1 MCNASGRCARSACA
15 PRPTSTTRPWAAASA
30 MIRSVSFTIVASSC
44 SARGTASEAINISGD
59 ATASVRASR
68 SSSPGA
74 RSSCSATRAGAS
86 PARRATSSTNSLS
99 ITVHRSPA
107 ATCCATAAP
116 PDAYCRVTV
125 MTGGA
130 ISGFQVL
137 PQLTDVEQRHAA
149 LGGHEDDQVVGALHV
164 VQHFDP
170 LFGERLGRQRLVQ
183 QPLLLGLQPGD
194 FHAVPLGFD
203 LLLLRDLVVDRLDDL
218 SGGLEIPQEERGDG
232 RDAEVAAPRAW
243 RRHERRV
250 YEPLH
255 GVRDPGALRDV
266 V

>member
-1 MCNASGRCARSACA
+1 
-15 PRPTSTTRPWAAASA
+15 
-30 MIRSVSFTIVASSC
+30 MIRSVSFTIVVSSC
-44 SARGTASEAINISGD
+44 SARGTASDVMNISGE

-74 RSSCSATRAGAS
+74 RSSRSATVAGAS

-99 ITVHRSPA
+99 ITVHASAA

-116 PDAYCRVTV
+116 PDAYCRVMV

-137 PQLTDVEQRHAA
+137 PQLADVEQRHAA

-170 LFGERLGRQRLVQ
+170 RSE
-183 QPLLLGLQPGD
+183 
-194 FHAVPLGFD
+194 
-203 LLLLRDLVVDRLDDL
+203 
-218 SGGLEIPQEERGDG
+218 
-232 RDAEVAAPRAW
+232 
-243 RRHERRV
+243 ERRV
-250 YEPLH
+250 GKECWSRC
-255 GVRDPGALRDV
+255 GVCHYI
-266 V
+266 